1 MTLRPVGPH
10 ILVRPDAIPKETA
23 SGIAL
28 PETWARPPQT
38 AVVVA
43 VGDPRVVLLS
53 NMDSGQAGYRKVSTE
68 DFKVAQRVAHR
79 HGDGETRTFDQ
90 PDGSKLKFLKLEEVI
105 GTVE

>member
-68 DFKVAQRVAHR
+68 DFRVGQRVAHR
-79 HGDGETRTFDQ
+79 YQDGQFREFEQ
-90 PDGSKLKFLKLEEVI
+90 PDGSVLRFLKLEEVVGMI
-105 GTVE
+105 E